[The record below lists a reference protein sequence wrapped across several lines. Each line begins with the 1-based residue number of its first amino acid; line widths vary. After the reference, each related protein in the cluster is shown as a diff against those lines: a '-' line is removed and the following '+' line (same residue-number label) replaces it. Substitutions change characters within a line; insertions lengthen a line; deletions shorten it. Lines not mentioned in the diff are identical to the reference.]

1 MSPSVSPLH
10 RVPDFTHGSVLL
22 SLWFEVVLIA
32 ATVAFVV
39 VFAAVWVPPVRK
51 RLRLIR
57 RRRWPV
63 ALVSALLA
71 LVLATASVADAI
83 NRHFS
88 YIPSFAALG
97 GHYSPDLI
105 GSSNVS
111 ELMRIADSGGG
122 LPAHGVVVHVMLSG
136 PRSGISRR
144 GYVYLPRAY
153 FNPAQRKRRFP
164 VLYMLHGSPGVAADW
179 LRGGFIDRAMDFL
192 LGHGIIAPFIVV
204 LPDVNGG
211 YAHDTECQDIVQGP
225 QVQTYLT
232 DDVTGWVDHHF
243 RTIAAPAGRAIGGM
257 SSGGY
262 CALNLLLRHQNVF
275 SAAVMHSGSLA
286 PIESNYSG
294 SLWGGN
300 DGLRRANTP
309 RDYIATVPIHRP
321 IAVYCD
327 AGTSDPASAQTCVD
341 AHNLLAARHVPVDVH
356 VYPHQGHDY
365 AAWRKDLYSSLP
377 WVSRWF
383 TAQGQTTRPRHQPY
397 RLAAGH
403 AHHSAKVRA

>member
-10 RVPDFTHGSVLL
+10 RVPDYTHGSVLL
-22 SLWFEVVLIA
+22 SLWFLVVLIG
-32 ATVAFVV
+32 ATVVFVALFV
-39 VFAAVWVPPVRK
+39 TVLLPPIRK
-51 RLRLIR
+51 RFQDAH
-57 RRRWPV
+57 RRRWPL
-63 ALVSALLA
+63 ALGSALLA
-71 LVLATASVADAI
+71 VVLATASVADAI

-111 ELMRIADSGGG
+111 DLMRIADSGGG
-122 LPAHGVVVHVMLSG
+122 LPPHGVVVHAMLAG
-136 PRSGISRR
+136 PHSGISRR

-153 FNPAQRKRRFP
+153 FDPTQRNRRFP

-179 LRGGFIDRAMDFL
+179 LRGGFIDRAMDYL
-192 LGHGIIAPFIVV
+192 LAHGTIAPFIVV

-211 YAHDTECQDIVQGP
+211 YTRDTECQDIVGGP

-243 RTIAAPAGRAIGGM
+243 RTIATSAGRAIGGM
-257 SSGGY
+257 STGGY
-262 CALNLLLRHQNVF
+262 CALNLMLRHQDVF

-286 PIESNYSG
+286 PIESSYSG

-300 DGLRRANTP
+300 NGLRRANTP
-309 RDYIATVPIHRP
+309 RDYIPTIPIHRRL
-321 IAVYCD
+321 AVYCD
-327 AGTSDPASAQTCVD
+327 AGTSDPSSVQTCVD
-341 AHNLLAARHVPVDVH
+341 THQLLAARHVRVDVH
-356 VYPHQGHDY
+356 IYTHQGHDY
-365 AAWRKDLYSSLP
+365 SAWRKDLYSSLP

-383 TAQGQTTRPRHQPY
+383 TQEGLEGRPHRHPY
-397 RLAAGH
+397 HLAAGH
-403 AHHSAKVRA
+403 ADRNGKLPA